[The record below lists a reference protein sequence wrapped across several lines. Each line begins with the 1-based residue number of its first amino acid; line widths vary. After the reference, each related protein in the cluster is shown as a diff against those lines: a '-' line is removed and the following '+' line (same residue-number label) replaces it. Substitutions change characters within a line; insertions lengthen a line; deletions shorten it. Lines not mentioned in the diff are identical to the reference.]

1 MQQQRPSAVDTRL
14 AALQEREKQLLTV
27 QSVCNSLLGT
37 HNRRD
42 FLRVLRESVQ
52 QHITYSQLVIA
63 HTDALEKEYTV
74 FIHTDEKVFTEI
86 SGLKLPLGEGF
97 FADAIA
103 SADPLTLPLHNTSFK
118 KGVVPH
124 FIEKAI
130 QSGMREMVVFPLYHQ
145 KNNPSVLYLFFKKPG
160 MLSREAIR
168 LLRSLSLQLSLTVSG
183 VLLAE
188 KLGGTSTHIT
198 PQPFTDTAHTVA
210 ETSLIIGNSPA
221 MEKVKELVNTVAPTT
236 SGVLLLGESGTGK
249 EVIAA
254 AIHETSDRRNKK
266 MIKVN
271 CAALPE
277 NLIESELFGHEKGS
291 FTGAVQR
298 KTGKFK
304 LADNS
309 TLFLDE
315 IGEMPLQM
323 QTKLLR
329 VLQENEFEPIGSSA
343 TIRVNVRI
351 IAATNR
357 NLFREVAEGRFRA
370 DLFYRLNVFPIEIPP
385 LRERREDIAVLSQYF
400 ISRYCGKNK
409 IKPVTIAT
417 RVQEAMLLYS
427 WPGNVRE
434 LKHTIERSI
443 LLATTGTITKMFFP
457 EIKTSGLQ
465 NTADYEI
472 KPLHEI
478 EKDYILRAIKLCNG
492 RISGPNGAAVRLGL
506 PHTTLI
512 SRMQKLGISK
522 AFTLKK

>member
-1 MQQQRPSAVDTRL
+1 MQQQKPSAAEARL
-14 AALQEREKQLLTV
+14 AAMQEREKELLLV
-27 QSVCNSLLGT
+27 QSVCNGLLSIN
-37 HNRRD
+37 NRKEL
-42 FLRVLRESVQ
+42 LRIISDNLQE
-52 QHITYSQLVIA
+52 HLAYSQLAIGI
-63 HTDALEKEYTV
+63 TDVSEKEYNI
-74 FIHTDEKVFTEI
+74 FIHTDEKILAEI
-86 SGLKLPLGEGF
+86 SDIKTPVNEGY
-97 FADAIA
+97 FADAMT
-103 SADPLTLPLHNTSFK
+103 SADPIIQPLHNTNFK
-118 KGVVPH
+118 KGTTPL

-130 QSGMREMVVFPLYHQ
+130 GAGMREMVIFPLHHQ
-145 KNNPSVLYLFFKKPG
+145 KNNPSVLYLFFKRPE
-160 MLSREAIR
+160 MLSRQAIR
-168 LLRSLSLQLSLTVSG
+168 LLRSLNFQLSLSVSNI
-183 VLLAE
+183 LRSE
-188 KLGGTSTHIT
+188 KIIIPGTNSTALSVENTI
-198 PQPFTDTAHTVA
+198 PIAGKSEA
-210 ETSLIIGNSPA
+210 IIGYSKA
-221 MEKVKELVNTVAPTT
+221 IAHVKYLVQTVAPTT

-254 AIHETSDRRNKK
+254 AIHETSDRRSKK

-315 IGEMPLQM
+315 IGELPLQM

-329 VLQENEFEPIGSSA
+329 VLQENEFEPIGSST

-357 NLFREVAEGRFRA
+357 NLVQEVAAGRFRA

-385 LRERREDIAVLSQYF
+385 LRERKEDITVLGQHF
-400 ISRYCGKNK
+400 IDLYCTKNK
-409 IKPVTIAT
+409 IKPIKIAT
-417 RVQEAMLLYS
+417 KVQEAMQLYT

-434 LKHTIERSI
+434 LKHIIERSI
-443 LLATTGTITKMFFP
+443 LLATTGTITKMHFSYV
-457 EIKTSGLQ
+457 KTAELPY
-465 NTADYEI
+465 ADEYEI
-472 KPLHEI
+472 KPLQEI
-478 EKDYILRAIKLCNG
+478 EKEYILRAIKLCNG
-492 RISGPNGAAVRLGL
+492 RISGPNGAAIRLGL

-522 AFTLKK
+522 NFIHKK